1 MHNCKDSKEAV
12 IEAALQGWIPGPD
25 EFAGCSQCLQEF
37 HSLRRTTQMTGD
49 GLQLVQPPENYWVR
63 YDARL
68 RRRLAQNEQPMRTSR
83 PITFASLL
91 RAVLTS
97 SVPVPAPLA
106 LAIFGFI
113 AFSIFFLLRSTTTS
127 SVTPAPTPSTVV
139 TRTIEVPVIREKQV
153 TRVVYRDR
161 RTAQQP
167 GPATLARDSV
177 VAAKRREPV
186 ESLEG
191 FTPAHE
197 PKLTLIKGSRDEK

>member
-12 IEAALQGWIPGPD
+12 IEAALQGWIPPD
-25 EFAGCSQCLQEF
+25 EFGGCSECLQEF
-37 HSLRRTTQMTGD
+37 NSLRRTMQITGD
-49 GLQLVQPPENYWVR
+49 GLQLVQPPENYWVG

-68 RRRLAQNEQPMRTSR
+68 RRRLARNEQPTRTLR
-83 PITFASLL
+83 PLTFASLL
-91 RAVLTS
+91 RAVATS

-106 LAIFGFI
+106 LVIVGFI
-113 AFSIFFLLRSTTTS
+113 AASVFFLLRSTTTS
-127 SVTPAPTPSTVV
+127 SVTPAAAPPTVV

-161 RTAQQP
+161 RLAQQSAP
-167 GPATLARDSV
+167 TILDRDSV
-177 VAAKRREPV
+177 VAAKRREPM